1 MKDIICVDFT
11 ILNETELKNFS
22 AEYGFSY
29 EELVNFKKKTYAK
42 VWFTKE
48 GVSVAFTV
56 IKDNAFKIKDC
67 DKVRMFNV
75 FLEELSL
82 IKTYQVPVEPVV
94 LDVDIILEKI
104 FKYGV
109 DSLTHEEKYL
119 LDSQK

>member
-1 MKDIICVDFT
+1 
-11 ILNETELKNFS
+11 
-22 AEYGFSY
+22 
-29 EELVNFKKKTYAK
+29 
-42 VWFTKE
+42 
-48 GVSVAFTV
+48 
-56 IKDNAFKIKDC
+56 
-67 DKVRMFNV
+67 MFNV

-109 DSLTHEEKYL
+109 DSLTLEEKYL

>member
-11 ILNETELKNFS
+11 ILNENELKNLS

-29 EELVNFKKKTYAK
+29 EGLVDFKKKTYAK

-56 IKDNAFKIKDC
+56 IEDNAFKIKDFN
-67 DKVRMFNV
+67 KVRMFNV

-82 IKTYQVPVEPVV
+82 IAPYQVIAEPVV
-94 LDVDIILEKI
+94 FDVDIILEKI
-104 FKYGV
+104 FKYGK
-109 DSLTHEEKYL
+109 DSLTIEEKNF
-119 LDSQK
+119 LDNL